1 MAELEAEVTDLGAAR
16 ARLLKLEE
24 SIRKH
29 LGEFCGRPD
38 EVTTVGQIL
47 TTVKE
52 KLRRLQKS
60 RAHQAGAAIAAR
72 DEREALL
79 SAVDERLGP
88 TWAADLDQLAA
99 ALGVCE
105 APPLRA
111 AAVMLSEM
119 RARAAQLDAALA
131 AAVAS
136 AADARAVTAEQR
148 AQLEK
153 LLAERTELCSRISEA
168 RAWAADPDWG
178 DENGQIGRAHV

>member
-1 MAELEAEVTDLGAAR
+1 MEARVAELEAEVTDLGAAR

-99 ALGVCE
+99 ALGGCE
-105 APPLRA
+105 HKVSPALCRFVDGGRRKDEGRA
-111 AAVMLSEM
+111 S
-119 RARAAQLDAALA
+119 LA
-131 AAVAS
+131 AAQWL
-136 AADARAVTAEQR
+136 R
-148 AQLEK
+148 
-153 LLAERTELCSRISEA
+153 ERYR
-168 RAWAADPDWG
+168 
-178 DENGQIGRAHV
+178 

>member
-1 MAELEAEVTDLGAAR
+1 VAELEARVAELEAEVTDLGAAR

-72 DEREALL
+72 DDYCWQQGR
-79 SAVDERLGP
+79 R
-88 TWAADLDQLAA
+88 
-99 ALGVCE
+99 
-105 APPLRA
+105 
-111 AAVMLSEM
+111 
-119 RARAAQLDAALA
+119 LDAPNAGFER
-131 AAVAS
+131 VACSS
-136 AADARAVTAEQR
+136 AA
-148 AQLEK
+148 
-153 LLAERTELCSRISEA
+153 SRCL
-168 RAWAADPDWG
+168 DT
-178 DENGQIGRAHV
+178 